1 MDSNQ
6 DNEITDE
13 YDKEF
18 INLLMGKIVLISL
31 LEIEKQTAKL
41 KKHDQLR
48 VKSWCKKLCQ
58 VTNNIEWKKNRNLHA
73 ICLLDNV
80 LNERFEEPYNKF
92 APEGAIPIINKTIV
106 KSKLSPKFLRSTI
119 SMQNQNVN
127 VRQDRSYQPSQKKE
141 NSFNRSIKQKETD
154 ININISNIRA
164 QNDNEQLKTIISQL
178 QNEGKKKDSMIQKLK
193 EDKMKMEK
201 RIQELEKMLSSFME
215 MEK

>member
-92 APEGAIPIINKTIV
+92 APEGSIPIINKTIV
-106 KSKLSPKFLRSTI
+106 KSKLSPKFLNSTI

-127 VRQDRSYQPSQKKE
+127 NSRQERVYQKKE
-141 NSFNRSIKQKETD
+141 NSFNRSVKQND
-154 ININISNIRA
+154 NNINISNIRA
-164 QNDNEQLKTIISQL
+164 QNENEQLKNVISQL
-178 QNEGKKKDSMIQKLK
+178 QIEGKKKDGIIQKLK

-201 RIQELEKMLSSFME
+201 RIQELEKMLSTFME